1 MRSERMPKSKTDTKP
16 DTKPGSGPDL
26 QVARDNWRLPTTTHH
41 EALLDSN
48 GSDADFREMIY
59 GIFTMT
65 VNFDRIRES
74 MATAL
79 GLSGIQYHILMVV
92 AELSADAPVTVTA
105 IAGRLHTSGAYVT
118 METKKLMRRGF
129 LDKERNPD
137 DGRSVIITLTDEG
150 RAAIDAFAPY
160 HQEINSELFGG
171 IDAETFQQ
179 FRGIVDQMSRTST
192 RAAEKAEILARDHTD
207 IADIGVGAIWR

>member
-1 MRSERMPKSKTDTKP
+1 MPDTKS
-16 DTKPGSGPDL
+16 DTKPGVEADVQS
-26 QVARDNWRLPTTTHH
+26 ARDNWRLPTTTHH
-41 EALLDSN
+41 AALLDGN
-48 GSDADFREMIY
+48 GSDADFRKMIY

-65 VNFDRIRES
+65 VNFDRIRET
-74 MATAL
+74 MASAL

-92 AELSADAPVTVTA
+92 AELSADAPVTVTTV
-105 IAGRLHTSGAYVT
+105 AGRLHTSGAYVT

-129 LDKERNPD
+129 LDKQRNPD
-137 DGRSVIITLTDEG
+137 DGRSVLITLTDEG

-179 FRGIVDQMSRTST
+179 FRTIVDQMSRTST
-192 RAAEKAEILARDHTD
+192 RAAEKAAILARDHTD
-207 IADIGVGAIWR
+207 IADIAVGAIWR

>member
-1 MRSERMPKSKTDTKP
+1 MSNTKSDTKP
-16 DTKPGSGPDL
+16 DTQS
-26 QVARDNWRLPTTTHH
+26 ASDNWRLPTTTHH
-41 EALLDSN
+41 SALLDSN
-48 GSDADFREMIY
+48 GSDADFRRMIY

-65 VNFDRIRES
+65 VNFDRIREC

-92 AELSADAPVTVTA
+92 AELTADSPVTVTTV
-105 IAGRLHTSGAYVT
+105 AGRLHTSGAYVT

-129 LDKERNPD
+129 LDKQRNPD
-137 DGRSVIITLTDEG
+137 DGRSVIITLTGEG

-171 IDAETFQQ
+171 IDPETFQK
-179 FRGIVDQMSRTST
+179 FRAIVDHMSRTST

-207 IADIGVGAIWR
+207 IGDKAVGAIWR

>member
-1 MRSERMPKSKTDTKP
+1 MP
-16 DTKPGSGPDL
+16 DTKSDTHPETLSGADAEE
-26 QVARDNWRLPTTTHH
+26 QNARDNWRLPTTTHH
-41 EALLDSN
+41 SALLDSD
-48 GSDADFREMIY
+48 GSDADFRKMIY

-74 MATAL
+74 MAAAL

-92 AELSADAPVTVTA
+92 AELSADQPVTITA
-105 IAGRLHTSGAYVT
+105 VAARLHTSGAYVT

-129 LDKERNPD
+129 LDKQPNPD

-160 HQEINSELFGG
+160 HQEINSELFGA

-179 FRGIVDQMSRTST
+179 FRKIVDHMSTTST
-192 RAAEKAEILARDHTD
+192 RAAEKAAILAREHTD
-207 IADIGVGAIWR
+207 ITDMTVGAIWR